1 MKRILFTALLAC
13 ATAAFAKDEGPDP
26 AAACKADFERLCKGV
41 QPGDGRI
48 MKCMMDNKSRVS
60 PACASAMDQ
69 KRQEEQAVGQDFAA
83 CKQDYE
89 RFCKGVQ
96 PGGGRIMQ
104 CMVDNQSRVSAPCA
118 AVLAAKEKEEEQR
131 KLKAK

>member
-1 MKRILFTALLAC
+1 MKRIVFTALLAC

-48 MKCMMDNKSRVS
+48 MKCMMDNKSHVS
-60 PACASAMDQ
+60 PACAAAMKEKEQGEQSAGD
-69 KRQEEQAVGQDFAA
+69 DFAA
-83 CKQDYE
+83 CQQDYQ
-89 RFCKGVQ
+89 RYCKGVQ

-104 CMVDNQSRVSAPCA
+104 CMVDNRTRVSAPCA
-118 AVLAAKEKEEEQR
+118 AVLDAKEKEEQLR
-131 KLKAK
+131 IRKAK

>member
-13 ATAAFAKDEGPDP
+13 AAAAFAKDEGPDP
-26 AAACKADFERLCKGV
+26 AAACKADFERF
-41 QPGDGRI
+41 
-48 MKCMMDNKSRVS
+48 S

-69 KRQEEQAVGQDFAA
+69 KRQEEQAAGQDFAA

-118 AVLAAKEKEEEQR
+118 AVLAAKEKEEQQR
-131 KLKAK
+131 RLKTK